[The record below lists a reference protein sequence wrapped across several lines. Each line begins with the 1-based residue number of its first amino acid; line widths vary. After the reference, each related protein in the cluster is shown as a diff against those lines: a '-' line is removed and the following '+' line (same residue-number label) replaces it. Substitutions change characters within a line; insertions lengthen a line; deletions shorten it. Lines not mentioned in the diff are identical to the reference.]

1 MERSAGPTE
10 SRKTAGV
17 MRCKDCGGD
26 VFSVTNLEIR
36 HQLHAIG
43 VERLLADGQ
52 MCGPDTHSQQGSV
65 GKDRDRHFRPGPSRH
80 CSAVVHLHRLAV

>member
-26 VFSVTNLEIR
+26 VFSVTNLEDQTPITCDR
-36 HQLHAIG
+36 
-43 VERLLADGQ
+43 
-52 MCGPDTHSQQGSV
+52 CG
-65 GKDRDRHFRPGPSRH
+65 
-80 CSAVVHLHRLAV
+80 AVVGRWADVRALTHIPNKEALERTGTDIFGPGYRGIAALSCICID